1 MNTINYQ
8 QRVMFDYD
16 RKVLYFNKRPYALS
30 PVTVSEIATIRK
42 KGKPFFLYK
51 NREELWGTPVP
62 RSLSLIGATGT
73 LGAHMCSYADNVCEY
88 LSAGNDSEGC
98 PKAKNAACCGIE
110 NFEFINEGF
119 ETLYTRPESLL
130 VLKCCNFKKKKE
142 NKKVSPIKLKNMV
155 EELRFFLYK

>member
-1 MNTINYQ
+1 MNVTN
-8 QRVMFDYD
+8 QRVVFDYT
-16 RKVLYFNKRPYALS
+16 RRVLYFDKVTYPLT
-30 PVTVSEIATIRK
+30 PVTVAEITVIRK
-42 KGKPFFLYK
+42 KRKPFFVYK
-51 NREELWGTPVP
+51 KDEKLWGTPVP
-62 RSLSLIGATGT
+62 RALSLIGTTAI

-155 EELRFFLYK
+155 EELRLFLYK

>member
-73 LGAHMCSYADNVCEY
+73 LGAHMCSYADNVCRVP
-88 LSAGNDSEGC
+88 LSGNDSE
-98 PKAKNAACCGIE
+98 AAQ
-110 NFEFINEGF
+110 
-119 ETLYTRPESLL
+119 R
-130 VLKCCNFKKKKE
+130 LKMLPVA
-142 NKKVSPIKLKNMV
+142 VSKISNSSMRDLKHFTPDPRV
-155 EELRFFLYK
+155 F